1 MRSPPVAITTS
12 RLDLPTTS
20 FQIAAAPQRVGERN
34 LNRNGRGRQFFFN
47 PGPTNIP
54 DRVLRA
60 MDRATL
66 DFLSEEFLEI
76 HSACHEGLKRVLKTR
91 QHLFVYAA
99 TGHGAW
105 EAGLVN
111 LFSPGERLLILES
124 GYFSEDWALMARR
137 LGLDVEVLKADW
149 RVGVAPAD
157 LEQRLVA
164 DKGHAIRA
172 VLVVHNETATGL
184 ANPVAEFRHAIDRA
198 GHPALYLVDTISSLG
213 CFDFRMD
220 EWGVDVAVGGSQKG
234 LMIPTGLSFSGV
246 SEKALAASRTAKLPR
261 HYWDWE
267 MMQARAPQRFCG
279 TTPVHLFFGLAE
291 SLRMIEEEGLDAIF
305 RRHARLARATREAAR
320 VWHANGS
327 GPELFCRAPQ
337 RLSDS
342 VTALIMPEGH
352 DAETFRRT
360 AINRFNL
367 SLGGGLGPLL
377 GRVFRIGHMGE
388 LNEPMLLGA
397 LATVELALKE
407 SNVPHGPGGVEAAI
421 AALANR

>member
-1 MRSPPVAITTS
+1 MDTRTG
-12 RLDLPTTS
+12 RLDLRAPS
-20 FQIAAAPQRVGERN
+20 FQIAPGTPRAREPT
-34 LNRNGRGRQFFFN
+34 LNRSGRGRQFFFN

-76 HSACHEGLKRVLKTR
+76 HASCHEGLKRVLKTR

-105 EAGLVN
+105 EASLVN

-124 GYFSEDWALMARR
+124 GYFSEDWTVMARR
-137 LGLDVEVLKADW
+137 LGLEVETLRTDW
-149 RVGVAPAD
+149 RVGVAPDA
-157 LEQRLVA
+157 LSERLAA
-164 DKGHAIRA
+164 DKDHVIKA
-172 VLVVHNETATGL
+172 VLAVHNETATGL
-184 ANPVAEFRHAIDRA
+184 AHPVAEFRRAIDRA
-198 GHPALYLVDTISSLG
+198 RHPALYLVDTISSLG

-246 SEKALAASRTAKLPR
+246 SEKALAASRTARLPR

-267 MMQARAPQRFCG
+267 MMQARSPQRFCG
-279 TTPVHLFFGLAE
+279 TTPVHMFYGLAE

-305 RRHARLARATREAAR
+305 ARHARLARATREAAR
-320 VWHANGS
+320 VWHANGA
-327 GPELFCRAPQ
+327 GPELYCRAPE
-337 RLSDS
+337 RRSDS

-352 DAETFRRT
+352 DAEAFRRT
-360 AINRFNL
+360 AIERFNL

-388 LNEPMLLGA
+388 LNEPTLLGA
-397 LATVELALKE
+397 LATVELALRE
-407 SNVPHGPGGVEAAI
+407 SRIPHGPGGVEAAI
-421 AALANR
+421 GTLAAG